1 MPTLIFKYKKENV
14 FVGSYW
20 TGMNKWMKD
29 NRVKVQVNCA
39 VGKAYDVPKAKV
51 LRVCMRKKGDDLDGQ
66 LKNGLTAALYM
77 LTIGRSILV
86 HSIGECR
93 AGAFVV
99 LLLGFINMFEGESET
114 FKDAVDHAQAT
125 FAAKRSL
132 SAVQNSEN
140 QQSVKKLMEV
150 IINPI
155 SMLETFRSEVSTMQD
170 EAMKRALRCAKPK
183 VGADP
188 KARPKALP
196 PQSMQSVLGAEPKAC
211 QSVQSEHSVQS
222 VQSSHSQLFEVATLL

>member
-1 MPTLIFKYKKENV
+1 MATPIFEYKTGRV
-14 FVGSYW
+14 WVSSYW
-20 TGMNKWMKD
+20 TDMARWMKRR
-29 NRVKVQVNCA
+29 RVKVQVNCA
-39 VGKAYDVPKAKV
+39 ADAAYDCPVAHV
-51 LRVCMRKKGDDLDGQ
+51 LRVNMEMDDGLDDR
-66 LKNGLTAALYM
+66 LNVGLISAMYL
-77 LTIGRSILV
+77 LTCGHSILI
-86 HSIGECR
+86 HSVGECR

-99 LLLGFINMFEGESET
+99 LLLGSMNMFEEKSET
-114 FKDAVDHAQAT
+114 WKDAVDHAQAT

-150 IINPI
+150 IINPRM
-155 SMLETFRSEVSTMQD
+155 MLETFRSEVSAM
-170 EAMKRALRCAKPK
+170 EEKAMKRALRCAKPK